1 MDRAKDDGRAK
12 VSAGSTLPNSPLLGS
27 SIGQAGRGNK
37 FSWKYYSAA
46 SPSRAVC
53 MTESVALASR
63 GPDWNNRR
71 KYKGA

>member
-1 MDRAKDDGRAK
+1 MDGSDDGHAK
-12 VSAGSTLPNSPLLGS
+12 VSAGGTLPGNPLLES
-27 SIGQAGRGNK
+27 SIGQAGRDANK